1 MKKALFAGAAAAVL
15 LASPAAAQMGVKG
28 DITKAQL
35 TEMMTSQLGRVD
47 MNGDGFISKEE
58 LDTVLG
64 YIAQSGA
71 PAQASERLQAM
82 FAKFAKDNKVAI
94 ADVVA
99 AQMSAF
105 DQADT
110 NHDGKLSEAERTA
123 AMAAVKAAAPAA
135 GSTDAKPAPKK

>member
-64 YIAQSGA
+64 YIAQ
-71 PAQASERLQAM
+71 
-82 FAKFAKDNKVAI
+82 
-94 ADVVA
+94 
-99 AQMSAF
+99 MSAF